1 MTVRVASVP
10 ASHVYVRHLS
20 SPARVQGPVQDLSQ
34 GSVQDPV
41 QDTVERLPDPPPARQ
56 DAPTGAPWWPP
67 AMLDPEWIG
76 THDFDVMHLH
86 FGFDAQSPAQL
97 GSVVDALDAKGAPLV
112 YTVHDLWN
120 PHHEDSALHDSQL
133 EVLITRAK
141 AVITLSEK
149 AAGEIE
155 ARWGVRPRVIPH
167 PHIVDLEHME
177 AYSRRPRRQTAEF
190 RLGVHLK
197 SLRANMAGI
206 PLLQAALGA
215 VTDIPRGV
223 LQVNVH
229 RDVFEEGGSRHD
241 AALAAWLR
249 AHSGS
254 RLDLRVHDYF
264 SDAELFDYLA
274 SLHASLLP
282 YRFGTHSGWMEAAHD
297 LGTAVIAPD
306 VGCYGSQG
314 ADHLY
319 TWRAD
324 GELDVPSLHRAIR
337 TAAENPRRTAAE
349 SPEQAVRGE
358 SIVAWRERQR
368 AEIAAAHAE
377 VYREVLS
384 GT

>member
-1 MTVRVASVP
+1 
-10 ASHVYVRHLS
+10 
-20 SPARVQGPVQDLSQ
+20 
-34 GSVQDPV
+34 
-41 QDTVERLPDPPPARQ
+41 
-56 DAPTGAPWWPP
+56 
-67 AMLDPEWIG
+67 MLDQEWIE
-76 THDFDVMHLH
+76 THDFDLMHLH

-120 PHHEDSALHDSQL
+120 PHHKDTALHDAQL

-149 AAGEIE
+149 AAEEIE
-155 ARWGVRPRVIPH
+155 ARWGVRPQVIPH
-167 PHIVDLEHME
+167 PHVVDLDRVDTY
-177 AYSRRPRRQTAEF
+177 ARTPRRQPGEF

-215 VTDIPRGV
+215 MTEIPHGV

-241 AALAAWLR
+241 AELAAWL
-249 AHSGS
+249 SKQTGPTM
-254 RLDLRVHDYF
+254 DLRVHDYF
-264 SDAELFDYLA
+264 SDDELFDYLA

-297 LGTAVIAPD
+297 LGTAVVAPD

-314 ADHLY
+314 ADYLY
-319 TWRAD
+319 NWGQE
-324 GELDVPSLHRAIR
+324 GELDVPSLQRAIR
-337 TAAENPRRTAAE
+337 TAAQDPARTSAE
-349 SPEQAVRGE
+349 SSSQAAHGE
-358 SIVAWRERQR
+358 SLVAWRRRQR

-377 VYREVLS
+377 VYRQALT